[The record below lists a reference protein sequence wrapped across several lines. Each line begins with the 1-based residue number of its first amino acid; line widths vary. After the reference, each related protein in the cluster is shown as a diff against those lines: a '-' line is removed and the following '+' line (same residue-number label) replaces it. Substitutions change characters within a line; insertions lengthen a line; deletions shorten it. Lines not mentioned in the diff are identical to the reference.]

1 MSQGRTVQQTLRTT
15 QIICVQLFLSA
26 IVMVVVAVYFF
37 SDTGVTAVDQI
48 VPIALGIFAVL
59 NLLAAEYIPA
69 LLMRATQ
76 PETLDGWLHKNFTRY
91 IIEMAL
97 RESAAVLAFVLY
109 LLSPESANISFTL
122 WFLTCTL
129 MILRFP
135 TEQRFT
141 QNIPPELLRDNVE

>member
-15 QIICVQLFLSA
+15 QIICVQLLLSA

-37 SDTGVTAVDQI
+37 SATEATAVEPI
-48 VPIALGIFAVL
+48 VPIALGIVAVL
-59 NLLAAEYIPA
+59 NLLAAEFIPA
-69 LLMRATQ
+69 LLMRAIQ
-76 PETLDGWLHKNFTRY
+76 PDTLHGWLNKKFTRY

-97 RESAAVLAFVLY
+97 RESAAILAFVLY
-109 LLSPESANISFTL
+109 FLSPESANISFTL
-122 WFLTCTL
+122 WVLTCVL

-141 QNIPPELLRDNVE
+141 QNIPAELLRAEVK